1 MVRALA
7 LAGFDAPSADTRRAI
22 QSCDL
27 AIVESDHVKC
37 LHALSS
43 FQRTGSPAKPDGFAA
58 PQRCYLSLAEV
69 PTFSTPRGRFWGN
82 LSRLQPDPTLV
93 KPYFHLRNTVQ
104 RLDWDRLG
112 NLAYPEGGPPLL
124 ALRCCE
130 DGAAIR
136 AGTLT
141 ARVTTAQRTYES

>member
-1 MVRALA
+1 MLNGLFPLLVTGARNNLLTRSPVDLALA
-7 LAGFDAPSADTRRAI
+7 LFSYLVLLDGSPASTLARFGETPSADTRRAI
-22 QSCDL
+22 QSFDL

-58 PQRCYLSLAEV
+58 PQRCCLSLAEV

-104 RLDWDRLG
+104 RLD
-112 NLAYPEGGPPLL
+112 
-124 ALRCCE
+124 
-130 DGAAIR
+130 
-136 AGTLT
+136 
-141 ARVTTAQRTYES
+141 